1 VRGFWSGVAAYTI
14 WGLVPLYWKLL
25 KHVPAIQVLGHRIVW
40 SLAVLIILVA
50 AMRRGGRAT
59 HGGGR
64 ATHGGGRAT
73 FGGRRATL
81 GDVSGRVVGLYA
93 IAAALIAVNWFLY
106 IYAVNAGFIVET
118 SLGYYITP
126 LVNVLFGVVV
136 FQERMR
142 PAQWVAIAIAAV
154 GVVQLTFAY
163 GALPWIAFG
172 LAASFGSYGLAKKK
186 APLDP
191 VEGLTLET
199 AVLAPVAILFLV
211 MLHRSG
217 EGAFSRT
224 GATTDALM
232 IGGGLVTTVPLL
244 LFAAAVRTVPLS
256 VIGIL
261 QYIGPTLQFLLGVFV
276 YHEPFSR
283 TQLIGFSIVWTA
295 LAIYAGDS
303 LRARRAATSVVPTL
317 DEGMV

>member
-1 VRGFWSGVAAYTI
+1 VSGFWSGVAAYTI

-25 KHVPAIQVLGHRIVW
+25 THVPAIQVLGHRIVW

-50 AMRRGGRAT
+50 AMRRNG
-59 HGGGR
+59 
-64 ATHGGGRAT
+64 
-73 FGGRRATL
+73 RATL
-81 GDVSGRVVGLYA
+81 GAVSRRVVGLYA
-93 IAAALIAVNWFLY
+93 IAAALIAANWFLY

-136 FQERMR
+136 FHERMR
-142 PAQWVAIAIAAV
+142 PAQWVAIAIATV

-199 AVLAPVAILFLV
+199 AILAPVAILFLV

-217 EGAFSRT
+217 EGAFLRT
-224 GATTDALM
+224 GATSDALM

-244 LFAAAVRTVPLS
+244 LFAAAVRSVPLS

-283 TQLIGFSIVWTA
+283 TQLIGFSIVWAA

-303 LRARRAATSVVPTL
+303 LRARRMGTPLIPVL
-317 DEGMV
+317 DEPT

>member
-1 VRGFWSGVAAYTI
+1 MTGFWSGVAAYTI

-40 SLAVLIILVA
+40 SLVVLVVLVAVL
-50 AMRRGGRAT
+50 RRGGRRPRD
-59 HGGGR
+59 GR
-64 ATHGGGRAT
+64 TALAS
-73 FGGRRATL
+73 
-81 GDVSGRVVGLYA
+81 VSRRVVGLYA

-136 FQERMR
+136 FHERMR

-199 AVLAPVAILFLV
+199 AILAPVAILFLI

-217 EGAFSRT
+217 EGAFLRT
-224 GATTDALM
+224 GATSDALM

-256 VIGIL
+256 VIGVL

-276 YHEPFSR
+276 YHEPFSH
-283 TQLIGFSIVWTA
+283 TQLIGFSIVWIA

>member
-1 VRGFWSGVAAYTI
+1 MTGFWSGVAAYTI

-40 SLAVLIILVA
+40 SLAVLIVLVA
-50 AMRRGGRAT
+50 ALRRD
-59 HGGGR
+59 
-64 ATHGGGRAT
+64 
-73 FGGRRATL
+73 RRTAL
-81 GDVSGRVVGLYA
+81 ASVSRRVVGLYA
-93 IAAALIAVNWFLY
+93 IAAGLIAANWFLY

-126 LVNVLFGVVV
+126 LVNVLFGVL
-136 FQERMR
+136 FFHERMR
-142 PAQWVAIAIAAV
+142 PAQWVSIALAAT

-199 AVLAPVAILFLV
+199 AILAPVAIVYLML
-211 MLHRSG
+211 LHRMG
-217 EGAFSRT
+217 EGAFLRT
-224 GATTDALM
+224 GATSDALM

-283 TQLIGFSIVWTA
+283 TQLIGFSIVWAA
-295 LAIYAGDS
+295 LVIYAGDS
-303 LRARRAATSVVPTL
+303 LRARRLGTPLVPAL
-317 DEGMV
+317 DEPT

>member
-1 VRGFWSGVAAYTI
+1 MTGFWSGVAAYTI

-40 SLAVLIILVA
+40 SLAVLIVLVA
-50 AMRRGGRAT
+50 VLRRGGRRSRD
-59 HGGGR
+59 GR
-64 ATHGGGRAT
+64 AA
-73 FGGRRATL
+73 L
-81 GDVSGRVVGLYA
+81 SSVSPRVVGLYA
-93 IAAALIAVNWFLY
+93 IAAALIATNWFLY

-126 LVNVLFGVVV
+126 LVNVLFGVL
-136 FQERMR
+136 FFHERMR
-142 PAQWVAIAIAAV
+142 PAQWVSIVLATT

-186 APLDP
+186 APLDA

-199 AVLAPVAILFLV
+199 AILAPLAILYLV
-211 MLHRSG
+211 FLHRAG
-217 EGAFSRT
+217 EGAFLRS
-224 GATTDALM
+224 GTTSDALM
-232 IGGGLVTTVPLL
+232 IGGGVVTTVPLL

-283 TQLIGFSIVWTA
+283 SQLIGFSIVWAA
-295 LAIYAGDS
+295 LVIYAGDG
-303 LRARRAATSVVPTL
+303 LRARRTSTPLVPVF
-317 DEGMV
+317 DEPT

>member
-1 VRGFWSGVAAYTI
+1 MTGFWSGVAAYTI

-40 SLAVLIILVA
+40 SLAVLIVLVA
-50 AMRRGGRAT
+50 VLRRGGRRSRD
-59 HGGGR
+59 GG
-64 ATHGGGRAT
+64 AA
-73 FGGRRATL
+73 L
-81 GDVSGRVVGLYA
+81 SSVSPRVVGLYA
-93 IAAALIAVNWFLY
+93 IAAALIATNWFLY

-126 LVNVLFGVVV
+126 LVNVLFGVL
-136 FQERMR
+136 FFHERMR
-142 PAQWVAIAIAAV
+142 PAQWVSIVLATT

-186 APLDP
+186 APLDA
-191 VEGLTLET
+191 VDGLTLET
-199 AVLAPVAILFLV
+199 AILAPLAILYLV
-211 MLHRSG
+211 FLHRAG
-217 EGAFSRT
+217 EGAFLRS
-224 GATTDALM
+224 GTTSDALM
-232 IGGGLVTTVPLL
+232 IGGGVVTTVPLL

-283 TQLIGFSIVWTA
+283 SQLIGFSIVWAA
-295 LAIYAGDS
+295 LVIYAGDS
-303 LRARRAATSVVPTL
+303 LRARRTGTPLVPVF
-317 DEGMV
+317 DEPT

>member
-1 VRGFWSGVAAYTI
+1 MTGLWSGVAAYTI

-40 SLAVLIILVA
+40 SLAVLLLLVVA
-50 AMRRGGRAT
+50 TRRRGLAN
-59 HGGGR
+59 
-64 ATHGGGRAT
+64 
-73 FGGRRATL
+73 
-81 GDVSGRVVGLYA
+81 VSLRVAGLYA
-93 IAAALIAVNWFLY
+93 IAAALIAANWFLY

-126 LVNVLFGVVV
+126 LVNVLFGVV
-136 FQERMR
+136 FFHERMR
-142 PAQWVAIAIAAV
+142 RAQWVAVALATI
-154 GVVQLTFAY
+154 GVVELTYAY

-172 LAASFGSYGLAKKK
+172 LAASFGTYGLAKKK

-191 VEGLTLET
+191 LVGLTLET
-199 AVLAPVAILFLV
+199 AILAPLAILFLA

-217 EGAFSRT
+217 EGAFLRT
-224 GATTDALM
+224 GTTSDVLM

-244 LFAAAVRTVPLS
+244 LFAAAVRSVPLS

-276 YHEPFSR
+276 YDEPFSR
-283 TQLIGFSIVWTA
+283 MQLIGFSIVWAA

-303 LRARRAATSVVPTL
+303 LRARRLATAAMPALGT
-317 DEGMV
+317 GRA

>member
-1 VRGFWSGVAAYTI
+1 MRGFWSGVAAYTI

-64 ATHGGGRAT
+64 AI
-73 FGGRRATL
+73 L
-81 GDVSGRVVGLYA
+81 GAVSGRVVGLYA

>member
-1 VRGFWSGVAAYTI
+1 MSGFWSGVAAYTI

-50 AMRRGGRAT
+50 VMRRGGRAT
-59 HGGGR
+59 FS
-64 ATHGGGRAT
+64 GGRAT
-73 FGGRRATL
+73 FGGGGATR
-81 GDVSGRVVGLYA
+81 GAVSGRVVGLYA

-126 LVNVLFGVVV
+126 LVNVLFGVL
-136 FQERMR
+136 FFHERMR
-142 PAQWVAIAIAAV
+142 PAQWVSIALATT

-199 AVLAPVAILFLV
+199 AILAPVAILYLV
-211 MLHRSG
+211 LLHRTG
-217 EGAFSRT
+217 EGAFLRT
-224 GATTDALM
+224 GATSDALM
-232 IGGGLVTTVPLL
+232 IGGGVVTTVPLL

-276 YHEPFSR
+276 YEEPFSHS
-283 TQLIGFSIVWTA
+283 QLIGFSIVWAA

-303 LRARRAATSVVPTL
+303 LRARRLGSSLTPTV
-317 DEGMV
+317 DEPA

>member
-1 VRGFWSGVAAYTI
+1 MRGFWSGVAAYTI

-40 SLAVLIILVA
+40 SLAVLLILVA
-50 AMRRGGRAT
+50 AMRRGGRRPQDRRRPQD
-59 HGGGR
+59 GR
-64 ATHGGGRAT
+64 
-73 FGGRRATL
+73 TL
-81 GDVSGRVVGLYA
+81 GAVSGRVVGLYA
-93 IAAALIAVNWFLY
+93 IAAALIAANWFLY

-136 FQERMR
+136 FHERMR

-199 AVLAPVAILFLV
+199 AILAPLAILFLV

-217 EGAFSRT
+217 EGAFLRT
-224 GATTDALM
+224 GATSDALM

-261 QYIGPTLQFLLGVFV
+261 QYIGPTLQFLLGVFL

-283 TQLIGFSIVWTA
+283 TRLIGFSIVWTA

>member
-1 VRGFWSGVAAYTI
+1 MTGFWSGVAAYTI

-40 SLAVLIILVA
+40 SLAVLIVLIAVL
-50 AMRRGGRAT
+50 RRGRRRPQDGRTAL
-59 HGGGR
+59 
-64 ATHGGGRAT
+64 AS
-73 FGGRRATL
+73 
-81 GDVSGRVVGLYA
+81 VSRRVVGLYA
-93 IAAALIAVNWFLY
+93 IAAGLIAVNWFLY

-126 LVNVLFGVVV
+126 LVNVLFGVL
-136 FQERMR
+136 FFHERMR
-142 PAQWVAIAIAAV
+142 PAQWVSIALATT

-199 AVLAPVAILFLV
+199 AILAPVAILYLV
-211 MLHRSG
+211 LLHSTG
-217 EGAFSRT
+217 EGAFFRT
-224 GATTDALM
+224 GATSDALM
-232 IGGGLVTTVPLL
+232 IGGGVVTTVPLL

-276 YHEPFSR
+276 YEEPFSR
-283 TQLIGFSIVWTA
+283 SQLIGFSIVWVA

-303 LRARRAATSVVPTL
+303 LRARRLGSSLTPTV
-317 DEGMV
+317 DEPA

>member
-1 VRGFWSGVAAYTI
+1 VSGFWSGVAAYTI

-25 KHVPAIQVLGHRIVW
+25 KHVPAIQVLSHRIVW
-40 SLAVLIILVA
+40 SLAVLIILIGA
-50 AMRRGGRAT
+50 LRRGGRTA
-59 HGGGR
+59 
-64 ATHGGGRAT
+64 
-73 FGGRRATL
+73 L
-81 GDVSGRVVGLYA
+81 GAVSGRVVGLYA
-93 IAAALIAVNWFLY
+93 IAAALIAANWFLY

-126 LVNVLFGVVV
+126 LVNVLFGVL
-136 FQERMR
+136 FFHERMR
-142 PAQWVAIAIAAV
+142 PAQWVSIAFAAA
-154 GVVQLTFAY
+154 GVVELTYAY

-191 VEGLTLET
+191 IDGLTLET
-199 AVLAPVAILFLV
+199 AILAPVAILYLV
-211 MLHRSG
+211 MLHRTG
-217 EGAFSRT
+217 EGAFLRT
-224 GATTDALM
+224 GATSDAAM
-232 IGGGLVTTVPLL
+232 IGGGIVTTVPLL

-261 QYIGPTLQFLLGVFV
+261 QYIGPTLQFVLGVFV

-283 TQLIGFSIVWTA
+283 TQLIGFSIVWAA

-303 LRARRAATSVVPTL
+303 LRARRIGTPVIPAL
-317 DEGMV
+317 DEPT

>member
-1 VRGFWSGVAAYTI
+1 MSGFWSGVVAYTI

-50 AMRRGGRAT
+50 VMRRGGRAT
-59 HGGGR
+59 F
-64 ATHGGGRAT
+64 GGGRAT
-73 FGGRRATL
+73 FGGGRLTFGA
-81 GDVSGRVVGLYA
+81 VSGRVVGVYA

-136 FQERMR
+136 FHERMR

-199 AVLAPVAILFLV
+199 AILAPVAILFLI
-211 MLHRSG
+211 MLYRSG
-217 EGAFSRT
+217 EGAFLRT
-224 GATTDALM
+224 GATSDALM

-276 YHEPFSR
+276 YHEPFSH
-283 TQLIGFSIVWTA
+283 TQLIGFSIVWIA

>member
-1 VRGFWSGVAAYTI
+1 MTGFWSGVAAYTI

-40 SLAVLIILVA
+40 SLAVLIVLVA
-50 AMRRGGRAT
+50 VLRRGRRRPQDGRTAL
-59 HGGGR
+59 
-64 ATHGGGRAT
+64 AS
-73 FGGRRATL
+73 
-81 GDVSGRVVGLYA
+81 VSRRVVGLYA
-93 IAAALIAVNWFLY
+93 IAAGLIAVNWFLY

-126 LVNVLFGVVV
+126 LVNVLFGVL
-136 FQERMR
+136 FFHERMR
-142 PAQWVAIAIAAV
+142 PAQWVSIALAAT

-199 AVLAPVAILFLV
+199 AILAPVAILYLV
-211 MLHRSG
+211 LLHRTG
-217 EGAFSRT
+217 EGAFLRT
-224 GATTDALM
+224 GATSDALM
-232 IGGGLVTTVPLL
+232 IGGGVVTTVPLL

-276 YHEPFSR
+276 YKEPFSHS
-283 TQLIGFSIVWTA
+283 QLIGFSIVWAA

-303 LRARRAATSVVPTL
+303 LRARRLGSSLTPTV
-317 DEGMV
+317 DEPA

>member
-1 VRGFWSGVAAYTI
+1 MTGFWSGVAAYTI

-40 SLAVLIILVA
+40 SLAVLIVLVA
-50 AMRRGGRAT
+50 VLRRGRRRPQDGRSAL
-59 HGGGR
+59 
-64 ATHGGGRAT
+64 A
-73 FGGRRATL
+73 F
-81 GDVSGRVVGLYA
+81 VSRRVVGLYA
-93 IAAALIAVNWFLY
+93 IAAGLIAVNWFLY

-126 LVNVLFGVVV
+126 LVNVLFGVL
-136 FQERMR
+136 FFHERMR
-142 PAQWVAIAIAAV
+142 PAQWVSIALATT

-199 AVLAPVAILFLV
+199 AILSPVAILYLV
-211 MLHRSG
+211 LLHRTG
-217 EGAFSRT
+217 EGAFLRT
-224 GATTDALM
+224 GATSDALM
-232 IGGGLVTTVPLL
+232 IGGGVVTTVPLL

-276 YHEPFSR
+276 YEEPFSHS
-283 TQLIGFSIVWTA
+283 QLIGFSIVWAA

-303 LRARRAATSVVPTL
+303 LRARRLGSSLTPTV
-317 DEGMV
+317 DEPA

>member
-1 VRGFWSGVAAYTI
+1 MSGFWSGVAAYTI

-50 AMRRGGRAT
+50 VMRRGGRAT
-59 HGGGR
+59 FGV
-64 ATHGGGRAT
+64 GRAT
-73 FGGRRATL
+73 FGA
-81 GDVSGRVVGLYA
+81 VSGRVVGLYA
-93 IAAALIAVNWFLY
+93 IAAALITVNWFLY

-136 FQERMR
+136 FHERMR

-199 AVLAPVAILFLV
+199 AILAPVAILFLI

-217 EGAFSRT
+217 EGAFLRT
-224 GATTDALM
+224 GATSDALM

-295 LAIYAGDS
+295 LAVYAGDS

-317 DEGMV
+317 DEGMA

>member
-1 VRGFWSGVAAYTI
+1 VSGFWSGVAAYTI
-14 WGLVPLYWKLL
+14 WGLVPIYWKLL
-25 KHVPAIQVLGHRIVW
+25 KHVPGIQVLGHRIVW

-59 HGGGR
+59 FGGGR
-64 ATHGGGRAT
+64 ASLAGGRAT
-73 FGGRRATL
+73 L
-81 GDVSGRVVGLYA
+81 GAVSSRVVGLYA
-93 IAAALIAVNWFLY
+93 IAAVLIAVNWFLY

-136 FQERMR
+136 FHERMR
-142 PAQWVAIAIAAV
+142 PAQWVAIVIAAA

-186 APLDP
+186 APLGP

-199 AVLAPVAILFLV
+199 AILAPVAILFLV

-217 EGAFSRT
+217 DGAFLRT
-224 GATTDALM
+224 GATSDALL

-303 LRARRAATSVVPTL
+303 LRARAATSVVPTL

>member
-1 VRGFWSGVAAYTI
+1 MSGFWSGVAAYTI
-14 WGLVPLYWKLL
+14 WGLVPIYWKLL

-40 SLAVLIILVA
+40 SLAVLVILVA
-50 AMRRGGRAT
+50 ALRRRGRSP
-59 HGGGR
+59 
-64 ATHGGGRAT
+64 
-73 FGGRRATL
+73 L
-81 GDVSGRVVGLYA
+81 PNVSTRVVALYA
-93 IAAALIAVNWFLY
+93 IAAALIAVNWFTY
-106 IYAVNAGFIVET
+106 IFAVNAGFIVET

-126 LVNVLFGVVV
+126 LVNVLFGVL
-136 FQERMR
+136 FFHERMR
-142 PAQWVAIAIAAV
+142 RAQWLAVAIATA
-154 GVVQLTFAY
+154 GVIQLTYAY
-163 GALPWIAFG
+163 GKLPWIAFA

-191 VEGLTLET
+191 VAGLTLET
-199 AVLAPVAILFLV
+199 AILAPLAILFLV

-217 EGAFSRT
+217 EGAFLRT
-224 GATTDALM
+224 GATSDALM

-261 QYIGPTLQFLLGVFV
+261 QYIGPTLQFLLGVFA

-303 LRARRAATSVVPTL
+303 LHARRAAATVVVPTL

>member
-1 VRGFWSGVAAYTI
+1 MTGFWSGVAAYTI

-40 SLAVLIILVA
+40 SLAVLIVLVA
-50 AMRRGGRAT
+50 VLRRGGRRSRD
-59 HGGGR
+59 GR
-64 ATHGGGRAT
+64 AA
-73 FGGRRATL
+73 L
-81 GDVSGRVVGLYA
+81 SSVSPRVVGLYA
-93 IAAALIAVNWFLY
+93 IAAALIATKWFLY

-126 LVNVLFGVVV
+126 LVNVLFGVL
-136 FQERMR
+136 FFHERMR
-142 PAQWVAIAIAAV
+142 PAQWVSIVLATT

-186 APLDP
+186 APLDA

-199 AVLAPVAILFLV
+199 AILAPLAILYLV
-211 MLHRSG
+211 FLHRAG
-217 EGAFSRT
+217 EGAFLRS
-224 GATTDALM
+224 GTTSDALM
-232 IGGGLVTTVPLL
+232 IGGGVVTTVPLL

-283 TQLIGFSIVWTA
+283 SQLIGFSIVWAA
-295 LAIYAGDS
+295 LVIYAGDG
-303 LRARRAATSVVPTL
+303 LRARRTSTPLVPVF
-317 DEGMV
+317 DEPT